1 MSELVSLTPLRV
13 VDLRQFLYCPRVVYW
28 QSVAPA
34 QRILP
39 RKMSYGLEAQ
49 NALELLEER
58 RTLHRYGLAEGT
70 RQTKV
75 HAFSER
81 MGLSGIIDMV
91 IETPG
96 ERVPVEWKDTLGG
109 VRKNHRI
116 QVAAYAL
123 LLQESPG
130 PEVRRGMVVSIPT
143 GEITLIKVSAPM
155 RSEVEKL
162 VSEIRLMLDEQQ
174 FPGPADRMAKCRDC
188 EFLRLCGDR
197 YPAVTQIE

>member
-1 MSELVSLTPLRV
+1 MSETVPLTPLRV

-34 QRILP
+34 QRLLP

-49 NALELLEER
+49 ETIELLEER
-58 RTLHRYGLAEGT
+58 RTLQRYGLGEGI
-70 RQTKV
+70 RQMKV
-75 HAFSER
+75 RAFSER

-109 VRKNHRI
+109 VRKNHRM
-116 QVAAYAL
+116 QAAAYAL

-130 PEVRRGMVVSIPT
+130 PEVRRGMVVCVPT
-143 GEITLIKVSAPM
+143 GETTIIRVTDAM
-155 RSEVEKL
+155 RREVEEL
-162 VSEIRLMLDEQQ
+162 LREIRSMLDEQS
-174 FPGPADRMAKCRDC
+174 FPGPADRIAKCRDC